1 MFCKNCGKQLPDEAK
16 FCGNCGTPVTMPAAP
31 WMPGPAPEG
40 APDETVKLLT
50 GAMEETQAETAAPE
64 ETPVEAAPG
73 EAEQPAA
80 EAPAETPE
88 ESAPEAVENP
98 AANQGPAPE
107 SQPEAA
113 PAGMPRFDTPPTEP
127 QAQGGGAAPAKKKNK
142 AIFAVIGLG
151 GAALIALVA
160 VAIWMAVTLLGG
172 GSKAGCVYLNDDG
185 ELMYLPSLKEDAE
198 AVEIT
203 DKADY
208 SASVQFSQDGKTVY
222 FMDADGTLYQA
233 DTAGLKKDGE
243 KPDRIARN
251 VSDYQVLDGG
261 RVLYAEG
268 NDSDEYMT
276 YNYKVSLYEDG
287 QSSRLAKRC
296 GDWAVSGDGK
306 TLYYEEQDEDGGNTL
321 YKTAL
326 SRDGKEEKL
335 LDGYDILYTAYDS
348 ETLVYGVQSEGKVDE
363 ETGRV
368 DGNTLT
374 VYSAKPGEKGTE
386 LVSDVYAVLDV
397 TAEGGKAS
405 FYYTK
410 ENVEQRS
417 LYDFV
422 TDTNADTDAAI
433 LEMGEPWDYPSW
445 SSYEPYELWLEG
457 DQVYYRTRGQDN
469 RHPVDVT
476 ELLDEYGLTMAD
488 LADESIWAYF
498 YYDIMYGPAW
508 EAADER
514 YQEEYED
521 YRQRFDEWTM
531 AAGRDL
537 AREGLKKEQQSQT
550 TYTLLCYAGNKDE
563 TIVDNLK
570 SPYPSRAENIFVY
583 QKASAVDVKKVADVG
598 EVLETVVMDW
608 YGGYNDLESIVKTAL
623 ASGDSD
629 IGDGAVYAVQELL
642 YSGEDSGSSG
652 SGSGSQWYQ
661 NVGGRESELDLDE
674 EDYLYSLYRVSD
686 KEVVLHLYDGDEERL
701 ESYAIGAD
709 GLTLSDTIYEGELSV
724 AGMAGDKT
732 ALYLFTETETDDNYN
747 TLGDFCVYRDGK
759 LETIIK
765 EIYGAV
771 MLDKSGDTYV
781 VTDVD
786 DGYYAELALLRDGK
800 TVTIADEVGDRVFLE
815 GGQLLYV
822 SDSDLY
828 LWNGKESQ
836 RLARDVVCVWSGGE
850 EGYRRYSPDGI
861 MAGKEAPRG

>member
-1 MFCKNCGKQLPDEAK
+1 MFCKNCGKQLPDDAK
-16 FCGNCGTPVTMPAAP
+16 FCGNCGTPVTAPAAP
-31 WMPGPAPEG
+31 WTPAPAPAA
-40 APDETVKLLT
+40 APDGADKPVT
-50 GAMEETQAETAAPE
+50 GAMEETPAETAAPE
-64 ETPVEAAPG
+64 ETPVEAAPA

-88 ESAPEAVENP
+88 MTRAGDKGPAPEEAPIESAPEAAENP

-107 SQPEAA
+107 SRPEAA
-113 PAGMPRFDTPPTEP
+113 PAGMPRFDTPRAEP
-127 QAQGGGAAPAKKKNK
+127 QAQGGSGAATAKKNK
-142 AIFAVIGLG
+142 AISAVIGLG

-160 VAIWMAVTLLGG
+160 AAIWMAVTLLGG
-172 GSKAGCVYLNDDG
+172 GGKAGCVYLNDDG
-185 ELMYLPSLKEDAE
+185 ELMYLPSLKENAE

-208 SASVQFSQDGKTVY
+208 SANVQFSQDGKTVY

-251 VSDYQVLDGG
+251 VISYQVLDGG

-268 NDSDEYMT
+268 NDSDEYTT

-306 TLYYEEQDEDGGNTL
+306 TLYYEEQDEDGGNAL

-335 LDGYDILYTAYDS
+335 LDGYDVLYTAYDS
-348 ETLVYGVQSEGKVDE
+348 ETLVYSVRSEGKVDE
-363 ETGRV
+363 ETGRT

-374 VYSAKPGEKGTE
+374 VYSAKPGEKGTK

-410 ENVEQRS
+410 ESLEKRS

-422 TDTNADTDAAI
+422 TDNSAAEDA
-433 LEMGEPWDYPSW
+433 
-445 SSYEPYELWLEG
+445 
-457 DQVYYRTRGQDN
+457 
-469 RHPVDVT
+469 
-476 ELLDEYGLTMAD
+476 ELLQEEGPEYPD
-488 LADESIWAYF
+488 RYYEYSPEDF
-498 YYDIMYGPAW
+498 YVEGSQAHYTTASGVTYAVDIREFFLDVYGGYEEYDIADIHAVLENWTWGYGEGPIWDDVNARYEAAENAYYEWYEKW
-508 EAADER
+508 EAAQNR
-514 YQEEYED
+514 EY
-521 YRQRFDEWTM
+521 
-531 AAGRDL
+531 
-537 AREGLKKEQQSQT
+537 AREALKGERQDQAS
-550 TYTLLCYAGNKDE
+550 YTLLRCTGEKDGETVAAG
-563 TIVDNLK
+563 LK
-570 SPYPSRAENIFVY
+570 SSYPSQAENIFVY
-583 QKASAVDVKKVADVG
+583 QKATATNVRKVADLA
-598 EVLETVVMDW
+598 ELETDYYSDSVV
-608 YGGYNDLESIVKTAL
+608 YQVRDLL
-623 ASGDSD
+623 N
-629 IGDGAVYAVQELL
+629 
-642 YSGEDSGSSG
+642 SGEDSSS
-652 SGSGSQWYQ
+652 SGSQWYQ

-674 EDYLYSLYRVSD
+674 EDYLYGLYQVSD

-701 ESYAIGAD
+701 DSYAIGAD
-709 GLTLSDTIYEGELSV
+709 GLTLSDTIYEGELNV
-724 AGMAGDKT
+724 AGLTGEPGGKT
-732 ALYLFTETETDDNYN
+732 ALYLFTETETDGNYN

-765 EIYGAV
+765 EIYWAAILEG
-771 MLDKSGDTYV
+771 SGDTYV

-786 DGYYAELALLRDGK
+786 DEYNTELALLQDGK
-800 TVTIADEVGDRVFLE
+800 AVTIADEVSDRIFLE

-836 RLARDVVCVWSGGE
+836 RLARDVEYVWSSGE
-850 EGYRRYSPDGI
+850 EGYRGFHPGY
-861 MAGKEAPRG
+861 